1 MFLVPPAK
9 EHVSK
14 PIAHTLSHDERAE
27 VEATIRAQAAAKY
40 EQELAAALDEADR
53 QYQNEL
59 DQAAQQLAAA
69 DAAAAEA
76 KRAADAASAASTSA
90 SSEQMAAAL
99 ARAASSERAAAA
111 LRAKMDRIAAER
123 AASLEAIRQS
133 HGQDALVGI
142 ETVVQEAL
150 LRRERL
156 RIADAA
162 QATLDDFCA
171 STERVDMDVRNS
183 PALRADALPFDAA
196 DADLAAAPMGPQR
209 CVGLGAPSDD
219 VIPTRALLLQD
230 PALVE
235 AIGRQAIRDVN
246 ASSLGL
252 QGVSIRPAGFR
263 TQGPSPQQGAL
274 SAEAERP
281 CCSRAV
287 IGVHPVLGAF
297 FRVLLPVVRDDTG
310 EPAQVPLCFRRRW
323 WSLPDVEAHTPSA
336 PGIAQMANL
345 SAEAVAAGW
354 ARRADAQLAAAE
366 VTGAGSARLAPPA
379 LPPVR
384 PPADVRVATKQS
396 EPRHS
401 APLLILPFRAAAS
414 HRLPSIILSAAR
426 SAALSAEG
434 FARLVIAVVD
444 ATDAPSGMEPAEL
457 VDWLSAMALNASIA
471 YEHTLQ
477 VTVVTG
483 PTALTGARTVP
494 GAGRVARAA
503 AVGAAFLQNRLPAEA
518 AGSPQARRWLATRP
532 ARDLDRAAV
541 AGAPVSRA
549 AAAADDDSDA
559 AADAGLAASPLVG
572 AVLAAVKGE
581 GESDRVVLLDAAL
594 ARLSPMALDDAAAAA
609 IPGTSAWAPVA
620 SMGAPSDDDDQAEL
634 VPLVGGW
641 DGFTAEQD
649 PLQKLSDW
657 SEVQLRDSPALQPGF
672 WPDAKLGGDG
682 APARARR
689 LAEGDAADGAAAL
702 RGGRR
707 LDSNEQQQPEE
718 AEEGA
723 AGDQA
728 DGDKKQQQS
737 EGAEEGA
744 AGDQADGDKKQQ
756 QSEGAE
762 EGAAGDQ
769 ADGDKKQQQSEG
781 AEEGAAGDQADG
793 DGDDDGAG
801 AGGADAGG
809 ELPPEV
815 LDAAR
820 GLERLQL
827 EGAAHRHTTIAAT
840 VGDLAAAVVLA
851 HDVSVAQRV
860 AAQKAAAA
868 AAAAAAEAAGSAPLS
883 EDEAMAAGALAL
895 EQALPAAAEGDE
907 CVARRLLVALHDLGV
922 RVRRSAAPALLVQ
935 SDPMVACQCS
945 DGPVLDGFAQPHCT
959 RAWMRSEGGDSFDA
973 DRFACAVDQLT
984 GATTASSD
992 RAGERRAVLR
1002 APLLLSNTVRD
1013 FDPSA
1018 GLTIRANVKGQQ
1030 GGTAGQFALTFPLS
1044 GRAWECTSCNKAA

>member
-1 MFLVPPAK
+1 MLMSVAVLVFCVSWFAWMFLVPPAK

-707 LDSNEQQQPEE
+707 LDSSEQQQPGG
-718 AEEGA
+718 ADEGA
-723 AGDQA
+723 AD
-728 DGDKKQQQS
+728 
-737 EGAEEGA
+737 
-744 AGDQADGDKKQQ
+744 
-756 QSEGAE
+756 
-762 EGAAGDQ
+762 DQ

-1030 GGTAGQFALTFPLS
+1030 GGKAGQFALTFPLS

>member
-1 MFLVPPAK
+1 MHTHPPK
-9 EHVSK
+9 KS
-14 PIAHTLSHDERAE
+14 PRPPSPCPS
-27 VEATIRAQAAAKY
+27 
-40 EQELAAALDEADR
+40 
-53 QYQNEL
+53 QNEL

-90 SSEQMAAAL
+90 SSDQMAAAL

-274 SAEAERP
+274 SAEVERP

-323 WSLPDVEAHTPSA
+323 WSLPDVEALTPSA

-426 SAALSAEG
+426 SATLSAEG

-541 AGAPVSRA
+541 AGAPVGRA

-657 SEVQLRDSPALQPGF
+657 SEVQLRDSPALQAGF

-689 LAEGDAADGAAAL
+689 LADGDAAGGAAAL

-707 LDSNEQQQPEE
+707 LDSSEQQQPGG
-718 AEEGA
+718 EGG
-723 AGDQA
+723 GD
-728 DGDKKQQQS
+728 
-737 EGAEEGA
+737 
-744 AGDQADGDKKQQ
+744 
-756 QSEGAE
+756 
-762 EGAAGDQ
+762 
-769 ADGDKKQQQSEG
+769 
-781 AEEGAAGDQADG
+781 AGDQADG

-860 AAQKAAAA
+860 ASQKAAAA

-992 RAGERRAVLR
+992 RAGELRAVLR